1 MQLTM
6 PAVELSAYRDSKRYA
21 WLISLIIPMMVA
33 AGPALYLA
41 SHDARLLWM
50 PVVLIYGIM
59 PIVDTLLGKDA
70 SNPPAEAVEALEE
83 DAFYRYITYAIVPVL
98 WIAWIFSAWFVGTH
112 ALPWH
117 GVLAVVLSTGMIGGF
132 SINVGHELGHKRT
145 ELERWLAKII
155 LAPTGYGHFY
165 IEHNRGHHR
174 DVATPDDP
182 ASSRMGESIYR
193 FLPREMP
200 GAFLRAWNLEKE
212 RLARMGKSPWAR
224 QNDILQPALLTV
236 LLYAGLVAWQGIGI
250 LPFLLAAAFWS
261 DFQLTSANYVEHYGL
276 LRKKLANGRYEICQP
291 QHCWNSNHMFS
302 NWASF
307 HLQRHSDHHAH
318 PTRRYQALRHF
329 ENLPELPSG
338 YFAMFLVAYVPPL
351 WRRIMDPRLV
361 RAVDGEASR
370 INFDPKRSERLMRKY
385 ALSGAVAHPS

>member
-6 PAVELSAYRDSKRYA
+6 TAVEASAYRDTKRYA
-21 WLISLIIPMMVA
+21 WLISLIVPMLVA
-33 AGPALYLA
+33 AGPALYLVG
-41 SHDARLLWM
+41 HEARLLWM
-50 PVVLIYGIM
+50 PVILIYGIL
-59 PIVDTLLGKDA
+59 PFVDTLLGRDIG
-70 SNPPAEAVEALEE
+70 NPPAEAVEALEE
-83 DAFYRYITYAIVPVL
+83 DAFYRYITYVIVPFL
-98 WIAWIFSAWFVGTH
+98 WMAWIFAAWFVGAH
-112 ALPWH
+112 KLPWH

-132 SINVGHELGHKRT
+132 CINVGHELGHKRT

-155 LAPTGYGHFY
+155 LAPTCYGHFY

-200 GAFLRAWNLEKE
+200 GAFFRAWNLEKE
-212 RLARMGKSPWAR
+212 RLARMGKSPWTI

-236 LLYAGLVAWQGIGI
+236 LLYAGLVAWLGIGI

-276 LRKKLANGRYEICQP
+276 LRKKLPNGRYEICQP
-291 QHCWNSNHMFS
+291 QHSWNSNHVFS
-302 NWASF
+302 NLASF

-338 YFAMFLVAYVPPL
+338 YFAMFLVAYCPPL

-361 RAVDGEASR
+361 RAVDGDAAR
-370 INFDPKRSERLMRKY
+370 INFDPARRARLVRKY
-385 ALSGAVAHPS
+385 GLG